1 MLRLE
6 REGKFHACLRPL
18 RSMGC
23 EAALCRPGVLLK
35 ASDGL
40 GHRGDRIFSGVLRGS
55 LAR

>member
-6 REGKFHACLRPL
+6 REGRFHACLRPL

-35 ASDGL
+35 PSDGL